1 MTAKRTQAEAK
12 APGAMDGQD
21 QGEAIKAEI
30 VSEDATVAVAGGGS
44 STVLRARLR
53 SGSMIMLFSSGLVG
67 ATNFIYNIGIARILG
82 AAQFGHATAI
92 YTLLM
97 LLSSVTLAFQ
107 IVCSKFVAKNIEI
120 PAKVAVY
127 KKLHQLSW
135 QISIATGILI
145 ISASSA
151 VTSYLKLPD
160 TNYVV
165 LLGLGTAIYIPLG
178 VRRGLMQ
185 GAYDFRRLAE
195 NFVLEVLVKL
205 GGALLLLHF
214 GMGVTGVILAVVAS
228 IVVAYVAGRPG
239 EQFRI
244 PARAGLPAS
253 FDEGMQATVFF
264 VGQVTINNLDIILV
278 KHFFPAPLA
287 GLYAAVA
294 LVGRVVYMLSW
305 SIVSSMFPVS
315 AGSSHERSG
324 RAVMGTAL
332 LLVMLVASLFTLGV
346 WLAPNSLWT
355 MILGSGFATQSQ
367 GSFSS
372 LLVLYAALTG
382 IYSFSVVIMT
392 YEISR
397 RIGNASWLQLGFSG
411 AIAVGICLYHST
423 LRDVIAIQLVLM
435 ILLLV
440 AVSVPFLRI
449 QAAQERS
456 ASPGKL
462 DKLRKVQEEEVIAE
476 FIKAEFYQPEFDP
489 YRQKYSA
496 IVYHPDLDNKHEN
509 AARRAL
515 LFRRRGRMWREL
527 PEDTVWWEVEF
538 KEDTLARIRA
548 FPRKQWRKFA
558 NGSFYLT
565 GMIEKIRKNI
575 QSRDLSQFNLKM
587 RAVLEDLN
595 ENVVPD
601 SVLLIGVD
609 EQSPLTIIEG
619 NHRMAAAMMLSP
631 DDVHR
636 RFRFYCGLSANM
648 TQCCWY
654 QTDFI
659 TLSRYARNI
668 VRYMFRDR
676 DYFVQRALRTQIE
689 TEITQSRNA

>member
-1 MTAKRTQAEAK
+1 MS
-12 APGAMDGQD
+12 QD
-21 QGEAIKAEI
+21 QGEAIRAEI
-30 VSEDATVAVAGGGS
+30 VSEDATVAVAGGGT
-44 STVLRARLR
+44 STAPRARLL
-53 SGSMIMLFSSGLVG
+53 SGSMIMLLSSGLVG
-67 ATNFIYNIGIARILG
+67 ATNFIYNIAIARILG

-107 IVCSKFVAKNIEI
+107 IVCSKFVAKNTDI

-127 KKLHQLSW
+127 KKLHRLSW
-135 QISIATGILI
+135 QISIAIGVLI
-145 ISASSA
+145 ISASS
-151 VTSYLKLPD
+151 TISSYLNLPD
-160 TNYVV
+160 RNYVV

-178 VRRGLMQ
+178 VRRGLML

-205 GGALLLLHF
+205 GGALVLLRL

-228 IVVAYVAGRPG
+228 IAVAYLAGRPAPA
-239 EQFRI
+239 FRI
-244 PARAGLPAS
+244 PARLGTPAS

-264 VGQVTINNLDIILV
+264 VGQVTINNLDIVLV

-315 AGSSHERSG
+315 AGSSQERSG
-324 RAVMGTAL
+324 RAVMGMAL
-332 LLVMLVASLFTLGV
+332 LLVVLVASLFTLGV

-355 MILGSGFATQSQ
+355 MVLGSGFATHSQ

-397 RIGNASWLQLGFSG
+397 RIGNAAWVQLAFSG
-411 AIAVGICLYHST
+411 AIALGISLYHAT
-423 LRDVIAIQLVLM
+423 LHDVIAVQLVLM

-440 AVSVPFLRI
+440 AVSVPFLRM
-449 QAAQERS
+449 QRAQEVSNSLGRL
-456 ASPGKL
+456 A
-462 DKLRKVQEEEVIAE
+462 KLRRVREEEVISE

-489 YRQKYSA
+489 YREAYGA
-496 IVYHPDLDNKHEN
+496 IVYRPDLSNPREN

-527 PEDTVWWEVEF
+527 PHDTAWWEVELT
-538 KEDTLARIRA
+538 EDTLVRIRA
-548 FPRKQWRKFA
+548 FPRKQWRRFA

-565 GMIEKIRKNI
+565 EMIDKIRKNI
-575 QSRDLSQFNLKM
+575 
-587 RAVLEDLN
+587 
-595 ENVVPD
+595 
-601 SVLLIGVD
+601 
-609 EQSPLTIIEG
+609 
-619 NHRMAAAMMLSP
+619 
-631 DDVHR
+631 
-636 RFRFYCGLSANM
+636 
-648 TQCCWY
+648 
-654 QTDFI
+654 
-659 TLSRYARNI
+659 
-668 VRYMFRDR
+668 
-676 DYFVQRALRTQIE
+676 
-689 TEITQSRNA
+689 

>member
-1 MTAKRTQAEAK
+1 MS
-12 APGAMDGQD
+12 QD
-21 QGEAIKAEI
+21 QGEAIRAEI
-30 VSEDATVAVAGGGS
+30 VSEDATVAVAGGGT
-44 STVLRARLR
+44 STALRARLL
-53 SGSMIMLFSSGLVG
+53 SGSMIMLLSSGLVG
-67 ATNFIYNIGIARILG
+67 ATNFIYNIAIARILG

-107 IVCSKFVAKNIEI
+107 IVCSKFVAKNTDI

-127 KKLHQLSW
+127 KKLHRLSW
-135 QISIATGILI
+135 QISIAIGVLI
-145 ISASSA
+145 ISASS
-151 VTSYLKLPD
+151 TISSYLNLPD
-160 TNYVV
+160 RNYVV

-205 GGALLLLHF
+205 GGALVLLRL

-228 IVVAYVAGRPG
+228 IAVAYLAGRPG
-239 EQFRI
+239 PAFRI
-244 PARAGLPAS
+244 PARTGTPAS

-264 VGQVTINNLDIILV
+264 VGQVTINNLDIVLV

-324 RAVMGTAL
+324 RAVMGMAL
-332 LLVMLVASLFTLGV
+332 LLVVLVASLFTLGV

-355 MILGSGFATQSQ
+355 MVLGSGFATHSQ

-397 RIGNASWLQLGFSG
+397 RIGNAAWVQLAFSG
-411 AIAVGICLYHST
+411 AIALGIPLYHAT
-423 LRDVIAIQLVLM
+423 LHDVIAVQLVLM

-440 AVSVPFLRI
+440 AVSVPFLRM
-449 QAAQERS
+449 QRAQEVSNSLGRL
-456 ASPGKL
+456 A
-462 DKLRKVQEEEVIAE
+462 KLRRVREEEVISE

-489 YRQKYSA
+489 YREQYGA
-496 IVYHPDLDNKHEN
+496 IVYRPDLSNPREN

-527 PEDTVWWEVEF
+527 PHDTAWWEVELT
-538 KEDTLARIRA
+538 EDTLVRIRA
-548 FPRKQWRKFA
+548 FPRKQWRRFA

-565 GMIEKIRKNI
+565 EMIDKIRKNI
-575 QSRDLSQFNLKM
+575 QSPEPSQFNLKM
-587 RAVLEDLN
+587 RSVVEDLG
-595 ENVVPD
+595 ENAVPD

-609 EQSPLTIIEG
+609 DRSPLTIIEG

-631 DDVHR
+631 DDVHL
-636 RFRFYCGLSANM
+636 RFRFYCGLSPNM
-648 TQCCWY
+648 NQCCWY
-654 QTDFI
+654 QTDLV

-668 VRYMFRDR
+668 MLHMFRDS
-676 DYFVQRALRTQIE
+676 DYFIQRALRGGMKA
-689 TEITQSRNA
+689 SD

>member
-1 MTAKRTQAEAK
+1 MR
-12 APGAMDGQD
+12 QD
-21 QGEAIKAEI
+21 QGEALRTEI
-30 VSEDATVAVAGGGS
+30 VSEETTVSVVGSGS
-44 STVLRARLR
+44 STALRARLL

-67 ATNFIYNIGIARILG
+67 VTNFVYNIAIARILG

-120 PAKVAVY
+120 PAKVAIY
-127 KKLHQLSW
+127 KKLHRLSW

-145 ISASSA
+145 VAASSA
-151 VTSYLKLPD
+151 VTSYLNLPD
-160 TNYVV
+160 RNYVV

-185 GAYDFRRLAE
+185 GAYDFKRLAE

-205 GGALLLLHF
+205 GGALVLLHL

-228 IVVAYVAGRPG
+228 IAVAYLAGGPG
-239 EQFRI
+239 QQFRI
-244 PARAGLPAS
+244 PALTGLPAS

-332 LLVMLVASLFTLGV
+332 LLVVLVASLFTLGV

-355 MILGSGFATQSQ
+355 MVLGSGFATQSQ

-411 AIAVGICLYHST
+411 AIALGIYLYHST
-423 LRDVIAIQLVLM
+423 LHDVIAVQLVLM

-440 AVSVPFLRI
+440 AVSVPFLRV
-449 QAAQERS
+449 QATEE
-456 ASPGKL
+456 ASYHPRKL
-462 DKLRKVQEEEVIAE
+462 TKLRKVQEEEVIAE

-489 YRQKYSA
+489 YRERYGA
-496 IVYHPDLDNKHEN
+496 IVYHPDLSNQREN

-527 PEDTVWWEVEF
+527 PQDTAWWEVELS
-538 KEDTLARIRA
+538 EDTLARIRA

-565 GMIEKIRKNI
+565 EMIEKIRKNI
-575 QSRDLSQFNLKM
+575 QSRDPSQFNLKM
-587 RAVLEDLN
+587 RAVLEDLS
-595 ENVVPD
+595 ENLVPD

-631 DDVHR
+631 DDVHC
-636 RFRFYCGLSANM
+636 RFRFYCGLSPNM

-654 QTDFI
+654 RTDFV

-676 DYFVQRALRTQIE
+676 DYFVERALRTEIE
-689 TEITQSRNA
+689 AEVTQSRNA

>member
-1 MTAKRTQAEAK
+1 MRHDQREVLPAQNSTRGETLAAAGSPTA
-12 APGAMDGQD
+12 
-21 QGEAIKAEI
+21 
-30 VSEDATVAVAGGGS
+30 
-44 STVLRARLR
+44 LRARLL

-67 ATNFIYNIGIARILG
+67 VTNFIYNIAIARILG

-107 IVCSKFVAKNIEI
+107 IVCSKFVAKNADIA
-120 PAKVAVY
+120 AKVAVY
-127 KKLHQLSW
+127 RNLHRLSW
-135 QISIATGILI
+135 QISIAIGILI
-145 ISASSA
+145 ISASPA
-151 VTSYLKLPD
+151 VASYLNLPD
-160 TNYVV
+160 RNYVI

-195 NFVLEVLVKL
+195 NFVLEVIVKL

-214 GMGVTGVILAVVAS
+214 GMGVMGVILAVVAS
-228 IVVAYVAGRPG
+228 IVVAYGAGRPARA
-239 EQFRI
+239 FRI
-244 PARAGLPAS
+244 SPRAGLPAS

-324 RAVMGTAL
+324 RAVMSTAL
-332 LLVMLVASLFTLGV
+332 LLVVLVASVFTIGV

-355 MILGSGFATQSQ
+355 RVLGSGFATQSQ

-397 RIGNASWLQLGFSG
+397 RIGSASWIQLGFSG
-411 AIAVGICLYHST
+411 AIALGICVSHST
-423 LRDVIAIQLVLM
+423 LHDVIAVQLALM
-435 ILLLV
+435 VLLLV
-440 AVSVPFLRI
+440 AVSVPFLRMH
-449 QAAQERS
+449 
-456 ASPGKL
+456 ASPEEVIPATGDLVKI
-462 DKLRKVQEEEVIAE
+462 RPVAEEEVIAE

-489 YRQKYSA
+489 YREKYGPV
-496 IVYHPDLDNKHEN
+496 VYHPDLNNAREN

-527 PEDTVWWEVEF
+527 PRDTVWWEVELA
-538 KEDTLARIRA
+538 EGTLSRIRA
-548 FPRKQWRKFA
+548 FPRKQWRRFA
-558 NGSFYLT
+558 NGTFYLT
-565 GMIEKIRKNI
+565 DMIERIRENI
-575 QSRDLSQFNLKM
+575 QSPETSQFTVKM
-587 RAVLEDLN
+587 RAVVEDLS
-595 ENVVPD
+595 ENAVPD

-609 EQSPLTIIEG
+609 ERSPLTIIEG

-631 DDVHR
+631 GEVHR
-636 RFRFYCGLSANM
+636 RFRFYCGLSPTM

-654 QTDFI
+654 RTDLV
-659 TLSRYARNI
+659 TLSRYAKNI
-668 VRYMFRDR
+668 VLYMFQDR
-676 DYFVQRALRTQIE
+676 DYFIQKVLRDE
-689 TEITQSRNA
+689 TDVEATGSRNI